1 MSAIVTNAKSRVA
14 YNIVRSLG
22 EKGIPVY
29 TSDFVRSS
37 MSFYSRYSK
46 GHFLY
51 PTPFGQQEQFIESII
66 RNVQRLKA
74 DVLVPVHEETFLMAK
89 YKDEL
94 SRHVKFVLP
103 DYSQILLVHNKDRWI
118 HLARELNVPF
128 PPTYLVDELRRPEG
142 LSKVSFPVLIK
153 PKQGGGGWA
162 ISQVDSRDDLM
173 KLLDCELYAG
183 FPWER
188 FYIQQKIVGEVHC
201 VAMLFCG
208 GGYRAKVTY
217 KQMREYPVSGGQA
230 TLRMSLRN
238 EEAEESFQK
247 ILEYL
252 KWHGICQADFIVD
265 QNTGVPYLIDMN
277 PRFWGSL
284 AQGIASGVDFPFL
297 LYKIAVEGDVE
308 ACHDFQ
314 VGVMTQWFGG
324 DVRSFLSLLTV
335 CESRMVLSRTFV
347 DSTRKVVRHDDINIK
362 DPLPF
367 CVWMGDILC
376 RSIRRRSFTP
386 GVHDSLEGIWE

>member
-1 MSAIVTNAKSRVA
+1 MSVVVTNAKSRVA

-51 PTPFGQQEQFIESII
+51 PTPFGQQEQFIQSII
-66 RNVQRLKA
+66 QNVQRLKV

-89 YKDEL
+89 CKDEL
-94 SRHVKFVLP
+94 SKHVKCVLP

-118 HLARELNVPF
+118 HLARSLKVPS
-128 PPTYLVDELRRPEG
+128 PSTYLIDELRG
-142 LSKVSFPVLIK
+142 ANGMSKVCFPVLIK

-162 ISQVDSRDDLM
+162 ISQVDSRDDLT
-173 KLLDCELYAG
+173 KLLDSELYAG
-183 FPWER
+183 LPWER
-188 FYIQQKIVGEVHC
+188 FFIQQKIEGEVHC
-201 VAMLFCG
+201 VAMLFCAG
-208 GGYRAKVTY
+208 EYRAKVTY

-238 EEAEESFQK
+238 EAAEESFRK

-265 QNTGVPYLIDMN
+265 RNTGVPYLIDMN

-297 LYKIAVEGDVE
+297 LYKMALEGDVE
-308 ACHDFQ
+308 ASHDFQ

-335 CESRMVLSRTFV
+335 CDSRMALAKTFV
-347 DSTRKVVRHDDINIK
+347 DSMRKVVRHDDISIE
-362 DPLPF
+362 DPFPF
-367 CVWMGDILC
+367 FAWVGDIVC

-386 GVHDSLEGIWE
+386 GVHDSLDGIWE